1 MAKCKARFINN
12 ISHAVKIDI
21 YIYDRVD
28 VRISV
33 SYIHTCFIYLESH
46 ESVRSDGGGGSR
58 IPVPVPLDLPLELT
72 EEYIIKAVF
81 ICVPEHRKSDTEE
94 TNGSFFICKAE

>member
-1 MAKCKARFINN
+1 MQLKL
-12 ISHAVKIDI
+12 I
-21 YIYDRVD
+21 YNRVD

-33 SYIHTCFIYLESH
+33 SYVHTCFIYFESH
-46 ESVRSDGGGGSR
+46 TSVRSDGGGGGGWGSR

-81 ICVPEHRKSDTEE
+81 SCVQEH
-94 TNGSFFICKAE
+94 

>member
-1 MAKCKARFINN
+1 MKA
-12 ISHAVKIDI
+12 SG
-21 YIYDRVD
+21 
-28 VRISV
+28 
-33 SYIHTCFIYLESH
+33 LMGE
-46 ESVRSDGGGGSR
+46 GGGGWGSR

-94 TNGSFFICKAE
+94 TNGSFFICKAEWITRQKFSELRPLQ

>member
-1 MAKCKARFINN
+1 MQLKL
-12 ISHAVKIDI
+12 I

-46 ESVRSDGGGGSR
+46 ESVRSDGGGGGGGG
-58 IPVPVPLDLPLELT
+58 V
-72 EEYIIKAVF
+72 
-81 ICVPEHRKSDTEE
+81 
-94 TNGSFFICKAE
+94 G

>member
-1 MAKCKARFINN
+1 MQLKL
-12 ISHAVKIDI
+12 
-21 YIYDRVD
+21 IYDRVD

-46 ESVRSDGGGGSR
+46 TSVRSDGGGGGGGGGGR
-58 IPVPVPLDLPLELT
+58 IPRTVPLDLPLELT

-81 ICVPEHRKSDTEE
+81 ICVQEH
-94 TNGSFFICKAE
+94 